1 MPAQNYNRYS
11 LRNPAAILSNFA
23 SDTYRPNPVPTKF
36 KTKKTTTRETCM
48 ARKDFGYLPRENP
61 CAQCGAPIAAPAW
74 TENGPRR
81 ISYLWHCRACDYK
94 FEAVAFYDASH
105 SDQALAA

>member
-1 MPAQNYNRYS
+1 MQRSY
-11 LRNPAAILSNFA
+11 AAVILSNL
-23 SDTYRPNPVPTKF
+23 RPAKSILL
-36 KTKKTTTRETCM
+36 KTTTRETRM
-48 ARKDFGYLPRENP
+48 ARRDFGYLPRENP
-61 CAQCGAPIAAPAW
+61 CAQCGAPIAAPDW

-81 ISYLWHCRACDYK
+81 ISYLWHCKACDYK

>member
-1 MPAQNYNRYS
+1 MI
-11 LRNPAAILSNFA
+11 NPAFVSGSDPVQFA
-23 SDTYRPNPVPTKF
+23 SSRQIQYLE
-36 KTKKTTTRETCM
+36 TTTRETRM
-48 ARKDFGYLPRENP
+48 ARRDFGYLPRENP
-61 CAQCGAPIAAPAW
+61 CAQCGAPIATPAW

-81 ISYLWHCRACDYK
+81 ISYLWHCKACDYK